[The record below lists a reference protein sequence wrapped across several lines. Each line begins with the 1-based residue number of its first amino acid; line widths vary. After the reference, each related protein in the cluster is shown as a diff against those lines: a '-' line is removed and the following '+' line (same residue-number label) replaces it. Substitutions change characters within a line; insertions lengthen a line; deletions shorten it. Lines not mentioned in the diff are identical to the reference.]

1 MFENKSLIPI
11 FIVVFVDLLGFS
23 IVLPLLPYYASSFHA
38 SPQTIG
44 FLVASYSICQ
54 FIASPILGD
63 LSDRFGRRP
72 MLLISQMGTCLGF
85 ILMGYALKLPNP
97 LHWLFAARIVDGLS
111 GGNLTIAQ
119 AYISD
124 VTKPEERARSYGL
137 IIGVSFGLGFLMG
150 PAIGGFLSRFGYDVP
165 AYAAAGISF
174 ASILCTYFLLPETQ
188 HVRDPNR
195 KSGISAYVRVFD
207 YLSIPSLRRLLLIF
221 LFFTLPFSLYV
232 SMFALYAD
240 YQLRLTAEQT
250 GYFLGFVGLLGIIWQ
265 AGAVGPAV
273 KYLGEQRTLIAGLA
287 ASAIGIFYV
296 VWVDVWWKLAFVA
309 LFFSLGNSITRPSL
323 TSLITQAAPPD
334 RRGAV
339 LGATSSIESFSRII
353 APILGGWII
362 GGLHPNWLG
371 WLGGTLFLIAF
382 AIALTDSHAT

>member
-1 MFENKSLIPI
+1 
-11 FIVVFVDLLGFS
+11 
-23 IVLPLLPYYASSFHA
+23 
-38 SPQTIG
+38 
-44 FLVASYSICQ
+44 
-54 FIASPILGD
+54 
-63 LSDRFGRRP
+63 
-72 MLLISQMGTCLGF
+72 
-85 ILMGYALKLPNP
+85 
-97 LHWLFAARIVDGLS
+97 
-111 GGNLTIAQ
+111 
-119 AYISD
+119 
-124 VTKPEERARSYGL
+124 
-137 IIGVSFGLGFLMG
+137 
-150 PAIGGFLSRFGYDVP
+150 
-165 AYAAAGISF
+165 
-174 ASILCTYFLLPETQ
+174 
-188 HVRDPNR
+188 
-195 KSGISAYVRVFD
+195 VFD

-273 KYLGEQRTLIAGLA
+273 KYLGERRTLIAGLA

-371 WLGGTLFLIAF
+371 WLGGTLFLIGF